1 MPSTRGTSNRSISY
15 RSSAGRAAQH
25 VYSPFLPVYAVDM
38 WSGPLLSGIV
48 AERIGLASMLTV
60 TSVMSPGAALV
71 SLLVSQR
78 R

>member
-1 MPSTRGTSNRSISY
+1 
-15 RSSAGRAAQH
+15 